1 MLGKRPRAS
10 ATGPRPAVLF
20 VTVGALTG
28 LLLNAALS
36 PGVRGYVKIAAA
48 IGVGL
53 LAEALFL
60 DLRERNRSASGTALF
75 ADGRMPSLP
84 RVRSAL
90 IYLLAS
96 LAAVACLSVVLP
108 PGATP
113 LPLVGGTATA
123 WVFTRSLVGPLRP
136 SQSG

>member
-1 MLGKRPRAS
+1 
-10 ATGPRPAVLF
+10 VLF
-20 VTVGALTG
+20 VTVGTLTG
-28 LLLNAALS
+28 LLLNAMPAAE
-36 PGVRGYVKIAAA
+36 VRGDVKIAAA

>member
-1 MLGKRPRAS
+1 MLGKRTGAS
-10 ATGPRPAVLF
+10 ATGPLSAVLF
-20 VTVGALTG
+20 VTVGTLTG
-28 LLLNAALS
+28 LFLNAMPA
-36 PGVRGYVKIAAA
+36 PEVRGDVKIAAA
-48 IGVGL
+48 IGAGL

-60 DLRERNRSASGTALF
+60 DLRERKHAASGTALS
-75 ADGRMPSLP
+75 AHGRMPSLP

-108 PGATP
+108 PAATP

>member
-1 MLGKRPRAS
+1 MLGKRTGAS
-10 ATGPRPAVLF
+10 ATGPLPAVLF

-28 LLLNAALS
+28 LLLNAVLS
-36 PGVRGYVKIAAA
+36 PGVMGDVKIAPA
-48 IGVGL
+48 IGIGL
-53 LAEALFL
+53 LADALFL
-60 DLRERNRSASGTALF
+60 DLRERKHAASGTALS

-84 RVRSAL
+84 RVRSAV